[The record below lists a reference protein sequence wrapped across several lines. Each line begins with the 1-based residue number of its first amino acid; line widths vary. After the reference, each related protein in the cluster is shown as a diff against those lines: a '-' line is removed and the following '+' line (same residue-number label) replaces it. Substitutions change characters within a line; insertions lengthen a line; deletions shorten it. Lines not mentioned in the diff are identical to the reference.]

1 MAMRS
6 AKPLSVKAVA
16 QIDKPGWHAVG
27 DGAYLQISKDGGR
40 SWLFR
45 YKLNG
50 KARAM
55 GLGPF
60 GLVSLAEA
68 REKARTAR
76 KLLLEG
82 IDPLDAKAAK
92 RRQAT
97 IAAAKAITF
106 KDCAERYIKSHSA
119 GWRNPKHKAQWSA
132 TLETYAYPV
141 FGNLAVADVDTGLVL
156 KALEPIWATK
166 PETASRVRSRI
177 EVILSWAKVRGY
189 REGENPARWR
199 GHLDQTLP
207 ARHKVRKVQH
217 HAALPQAEL
226 PAFMIELRKRDGVAA
241 RALEFA
247 ILTAAR
253 TGEVI
258 GATWDE
264 IDLDEKIW
272 IVPAERMKGKERHR
286 VPLSDQAIALLNEL
300 PRVEGSDHVFP
311 GSRDKRPL
319 SNMALLMML
328 RRMDRDDLTVH
339 GFRSTFRDW
348 AADTT
353 GYANEV
359 VEKALAHVVPYATEA
374 AYRRGDMLER
384 RRPLMDDWAAYCAPQ
399 PRQGSVVQQH
409 ERHG

>member
-1 MAMRS
+1 MRS
-6 AKPLSVKAVA
+6 VKPLTVTQVA
-16 QIDKPGWHAVG
+16 EKNKPGWYAVG
-27 DGAYLQISKDGGR
+27 DGAYLQISRDGGR

-45 YKLNG
+45 YQRDG

-60 GLVSLAEA
+60 GLVSLKEA
-68 REKARTAR
+68 REKARNAR
-76 KLLLEG
+76 KLLLDG

-92 RRQAT
+92 RRQAS
-97 IAAAKAITF
+97 IAAAKAVTF
-106 KDCAERYIKSHSA
+106 KDCAERYIKSHAA
-119 GWRNPKHKAQWSA
+119 GWKNPKHKAQWSA

-166 PETASRVRSRI
+166 PETASRVRGRI
-177 EVILSWAKVRGY
+177 ELILNWAKVRGY

-207 ARHKVRKVQH
+207 APRKVRKVEH
-217 HAALPQAEL
+217 HAALSYAEM
-226 PAFMIELRKRDGVAA
+226 PSFMIKLRKREAVAA

-253 TGEVI
+253 TGEVL

-264 IDLDEKIW
+264 IDLDAKVW
-272 IVPAERMKGKERHR
+272 TVPAERMKGMQEHR
-286 VPLSDQAIALLNEL
+286 VPLSEQAVELLNEL
-300 PRVEGSDHVFP
+300 ARVEGNGHVFP

-328 RRMDRDDLTVH
+328 RRMDRDDLTAH

-348 AADTT
+348 AAEST
-353 GYANEV
+353 GYPNEV
-359 VEKALAHVVPYATEA
+359 VEKALAHVVPSATEA

-384 RRPLMDDWAAYCAPQ
+384 RRPLMDEWATYCATRPG
-399 PRQGSVVQQH
+399 PRFT
-409 ERHG
+409 